1 MLADIVRKIPW
12 TTDFEVRD
20 EERTVQLR
28 DASDGKD
35 TSAVCDAAF
44 SEVVTRIV
52 DQDLF
57 EVVHGQHSELFQ
69 VLSAKYPVKIER
81 FAAPLFGIVSRGA
94 HLTAYVRTSTGMKI
108 WVPRRSSN
116 VKSFPNMLDTT
127 VAGGIRAGE
136 SPFETIIHEADE
148 EASLPADLLR
158 REVVSSG
165 TLTYIS
171 TSGEND
177 IGETGLV
184 VPDIVYVYDIELKE
198 DVVPKPRDDEV
209 KEFYL
214 LGIEEV
220 KKCLANSEFKTN
232 CAVVMIDFFIR
243 HGIVTADN
251 DEDLVEICQRMHRR
265 LPFSTFKEH
274 N

>member
-1 MLADIVRKIPW
+1 MLADIVKRMPW
-12 TTDFEVRD
+12 TSDFDICD
-20 EERTVQLR
+20 EKRIVQLR
-28 DASDGKD
+28 DSSDGTD
-35 TSAVCDAAF
+35 TSATCDAAF
-44 SEVVTRIV
+44 SNVVNKIIV
-52 DQDLF
+52 DYLF

-69 VLSAKYPVKIER
+69 VLSAKYPVRIER
-81 FAAPLFGIVSRGA
+81 FATPLFGIISRGA
-94 HLTAYVRTSTGMKI
+94 HLTAYVRTSEGMKI
-108 WVPRRSSN
+108 WVPRRSPN

-127 VAGGIRAGE
+127 VAGGIRAGD

-158 REVVSSG
+158 HEVVSSG

-171 TSGEND
+171 TTGEND

-209 KEFYL
+209 KGFYL
-214 LGIEEV
+214 MSIEEF
-220 KKCLANSEFKTN
+220 KKCLAESEFKTN

-243 HGIVTADN
+243 HGIITADN
-251 DEDLVEICQRMHRR
+251 DENLVEMCQRMHRR
-265 LPFSTFKEH
+265 LPFSTFNKSK
-274 N
+274 